1 MTRNGFLL
9 AIFLFASHSS
19 SLIGQDNTQYDY
31 GGGDYGNFGSDYG
44 QNGLYNYGDIVVNP
58 GGNAGSGF
66 NLPPVPPRIPGKK
79 DPEQERA
86 EKAERE
92 KQRAEKEKQLQAL
105 IVLKLK
111 NNILSLNDIEL
122 ARALHKGLKSVFK
135 ARPIHN
141 ASPGHIIR
149 VRGDVR
155 ILMAYDDGVIATFGN
170 RWFWMERNLKNSPSV
185 VKQSR
190 DSLQAQNILSVDY
203 LAVRGEADSHFGFVP
218 GRRGTIGRMHY
229 IRLYNVESR
238 MSADDR
244 EELTNLVEEELA
256 KRKLAKALRKV
267 KKMRIWEDTSGKF
280 RVRATFVELVD
291 GKAVLKKQDGKVIN
305 VSLEKLCEEDRSLL
319 KDL

>member
-1 MTRNGFLL
+1 MTRNSFLL
-9 AIFLFASHSS
+9 AVFLFACHSS

-44 QNGLYNYGDIVVNP
+44 QNGLYNNGGIEVNP

-66 NLPPVPPRIPGKK
+66 NLPPVPPRIPRKK

-92 KQRAEKEKQLQAL
+92 KERAEKEKQLQAL
-105 IVLKLK
+105 IVPKLK

-141 ASPGHIIR
+141 ASLGNIIR
-149 VRGDVR
+149 VRGDAR
-155 ILMAYDDGVIATFGN
+155 ILMDYDDGVIATFGN
-170 RWFWMERNLKNSPSV
+170 RWFWMERNLKNSPPV

-190 DSLQAQNILSVDY
+190 NSLQAQNILSVDY
-203 LAVRGEADSHFGFVP
+203 LAVRGESDSHFGFAP
-218 GRRGTIGRMHY
+218 GRRGASGRMHY

-244 EELTNLVEEELA
+244 EELKNLVKEELA

-280 RVRATFVELVD
+280 RVRATFVEIVD
-291 GKAVLKKQDGKVIN
+291 EKAVLKKQDGKVIN

-319 KDL
+319 KGL